1 MCCFALDCDVPIRLK
16 RRIETLVRT
25 IEKELEGPLK
35 KDKEKRRAS
44 VGGGGKR
51 KASLD
56 GPAAGPGKV
65 RSTKLPNSLHMCIL
79 ELRRAICSTARP
91 LS

>member
-1 MCCFALDCDVPIRLK
+1 MKALRCAARLK

-44 VGGGGKR
+44 AGTKR
-51 KASLD
+51 KASHD
-56 GPAAGPGKV
+56 EGAGAKVSPPAATLAGLALISKPRPGA
-65 RSTKLPNSLHMCIL
+65 RRRRRRRPSGEST
-79 ELRRAICSTARP
+79 
-91 LS
+91 